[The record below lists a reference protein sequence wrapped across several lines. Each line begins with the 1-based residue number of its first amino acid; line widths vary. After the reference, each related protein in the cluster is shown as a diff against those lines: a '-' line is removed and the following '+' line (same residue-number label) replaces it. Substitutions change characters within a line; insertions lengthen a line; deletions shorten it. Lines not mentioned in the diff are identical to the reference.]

1 MGRSLTGED
10 EACSSFASIDLEH
23 QREIEGRDEKIQF
36 LEANLRRTQD
46 QLERLSD
53 EKPANITQL
62 NNRIAAAEQQAAEY
76 KQREEHA
83 ASELR
88 NALIHNNQLTSER
101 DQLLSELDR
110 RGEGQVVRKNYSQLS
125 LLDSGKIMIMLVC
138 SRNMA

>member
-110 RGEGQVVRKNYSQLS
+110 RGEGQVVR
-125 LLDSGKIMIMLVC
+125 
-138 SRNMA
+138 